1 MPATPERLIGWI
13 GPKWLVAGAALAVD
27 GVLFSYDLRL
37 GIAASVVLAAVLAL
51 WLYLALRY
59 GPGSGAPSGR
69 EALMAQ
75 VRARASVRRTAQAR
89 ARGASGAQDRP
100 DPAERP

>member
-13 GPKWLVAGAALAVD
+13 GPKWLVAGAAVAVD

-37 GIAASVVLAAVLAL
+37 GMAASVVLGVALAL

-69 EALMAQ
+69 DALMAQ
-75 VRARASVRRTAQAR
+75 MRQRASIRREAR
-89 ARGASGAQDRP
+89 ARTRDASGPQDRA